1 MRNVAVAAVAATLTL
16 GAVCLTACAPEQPP
30 QPVEADGVGGNPT
43 DGTEENRV
51 SEK

>member
-1 MRNVAVAAVAATLTL
+1 MRNVAVAAVAATLAL
-16 GAVCLTACAPEQPP
+16 GAICLTACAPAQPEGP
-30 QPVEADGVGGNPT
+30 ADPVEVGGNPT